1 MKQFVIL
8 FRQGP
13 YDLTAIAKAHRQ
25 AAITL
30 WAGSRMPADTGSSR
44 GA

>member
-13 YDLTAIAKAHRQ
+13 FNLTDIAKAHRQ
-25 AAITL
+25 AAVVL
-30 WAGSRMPADTGSSR
+30 WAREQKGGER
-44 GA
+44 GQANAS